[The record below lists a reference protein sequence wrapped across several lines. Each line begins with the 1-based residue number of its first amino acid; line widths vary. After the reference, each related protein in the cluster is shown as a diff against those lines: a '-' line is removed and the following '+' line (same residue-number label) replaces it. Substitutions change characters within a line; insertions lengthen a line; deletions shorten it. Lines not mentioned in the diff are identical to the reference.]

1 MDSILLLITGV
12 FALVM
17 IVGAFTGAFEGPEP
31 VRCYEDE
38 VIVWTGETH
47 DRCVPLDNLWK
58 YDVNLGVKR

>member
-1 MDSILLLITGV
+1 MDSILLLITGL

-17 IVGAFTGAFEGPEP
+17 IVGAYTGQFEREP

-47 DRCVPLDNLWK
+47 DKCVPLDNLWK
-58 YDVNLGVKR
+58 YDVNVGVKR